1 MAPRRCAIN
10 GESGL
15 GTSLHFSPSPAI
27 EIRLLGFL
35 SGYLGGSWENHSGV
49 ILFILLLPLLQV
61 RVVVGIIVGMVILR
75 WIGPLGLAVG
85 VHYSVVFLLNRVV
98 VMVTWG
104 RFPVKRGLAL
114 LLLDLHLHFPGSH

>member
-1 MAPRRCAIN
+1 
-10 GESGL
+10 
-15 GTSLHFSPSPAI
+15 
-27 EIRLLGFL
+27 LLGFL